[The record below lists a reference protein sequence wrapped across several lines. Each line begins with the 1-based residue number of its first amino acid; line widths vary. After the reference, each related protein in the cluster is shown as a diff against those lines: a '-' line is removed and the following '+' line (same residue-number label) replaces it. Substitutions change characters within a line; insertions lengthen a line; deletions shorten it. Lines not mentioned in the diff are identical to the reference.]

1 MNHSTPGL
9 SAIVAGFGGGA
20 VGRFPVVVFG
30 RAVGRAADGASP
42 GCCAGSGGVFMGRGR
57 ADSLTAGGAG
67 HRLQAGWRFPV
78 MDMGGCGLGLDRA
91 ASFAFAGGVGVSQ
104 GCIADDTAGGTVFR
118 HKTGGGRP
126 TVGVDGFF
134 RDIRIVGL
142 CAVGGVCG
150 TAEIAVAQVKTV
162 SCWEAS
168 GFTAKG
174 AGDGLGTGCLDPV
187 MDMGAGLR
195 FLNLGTAEQTQ
206 NGR

>member
-1 MNHSTPGL
+1 M
-9 SAIVAGFGGGA
+9 
-20 VGRFPVVVFG
+20 
-30 RAVGRAADGASP
+30 
-42 GCCAGSGGVFMGRGR
+42 
-57 ADSLTAGGAG
+57 
-67 HRLQAGWRFPV
+67 
-78 MDMGGCGLGLDRA
+78 GLDRA

-162 SCWEAS
+162 SCREAS

-174 AGDGLGTGCLDPV
+174 AGVCINHIAVLCTGRLSNHVIILPV
-187 MDMGAGLR
+187 VTESIYICIFVR
-195 FLNLGTAEQTQ
+195 VTAS
-206 NGR
+206 